1 MHEVFAISR
10 LQAKINCS
18 FYNCVCTRTFCSFA
32 DETQECNAI
41 STRAK

>member
-10 LQAKINCS
+10 LQAKINCG

-32 DETQECNAI
+32 YETQECNAI